1 MVCNFRIGKL
11 SEMVI
16 FEELAEAVEVE
27 LPAQP
32 KQQKT
37 SVAKDKSE
45 GASVQCSCANGKH

>member
-1 MVCNFRIGKL
+1 
-11 SEMVI
+11 MVI